1 MDWFKLGD
9 SQQVDLKDYL
19 NDWLNKNPEAKIYI
33 GCDSHNHPSGRQT
46 IYATVIVLHK
56 KGNGGH
62 VLFNKAVFP
71 MISSQF
77 ERLWKEVELS
87 MKAVEDL
94 ESLGL
99 TKPDFVDVDLNP
111 DPKMKS
117 NSLLRGAVGLIES
130 KGIKTRYKSLSPWAI
145 SVADHICK

>member
-1 MDWFKLGD
+1 MEWFKL
-9 SQQVDLKDYL
+9 SSSEKVNLKDYL
-19 NDWLNKNPEAKIYI
+19 NNWLAENPEAKIYI

-46 IYATVIVLHK
+46 IYATVIVLHR

-62 VLFNKAVFP
+62 VLFNKSSLP
-71 MISSQF
+71 LISSQF

-87 MKAVEDL
+87 MEAVSDL
-94 ESLGL
+94 ESIGL
-99 TKPDFVDVDLNP
+99 LKPDFVDVDLNP

-117 NSLLRGAVGLIES
+117 NSLLRAAVGLIES
-130 KGIKTRYKSLSPWAI
+130 KGLKARYKSLSPWAV